1 MEERRDSWNKR
12 QIDEMDSKLDSI
24 LKIMNGNGETGM
36 NAKVN
41 IMWGYRYLFIS
52 AIVANLGAVLYFV
65 VKGG

>member
-1 MEERRDSWNKR
+1 VEERRDSWNKR
-12 QIDEMDSKLDSI
+12 QIDEMDRKLDSI

-52 AIVANLGAVLYFV
+52 AIVANVVGMIFFM